1 MKNYISVSASL
12 AISAMLLASCGSS
25 DSSDNTTTG
34 SSDVKFA
41 GISTPIGDEQKELR
55 SSVEVTVGG
64 ETQSI
69 GFTKLMATG
78 DINNGETFGL
88 VKDYTDEV
96 ITFDDGSPYIC
107 NGTNDGVGSGL
118 DFTSILQKNGKL
130 YMVAQFECQIGAIY
144 KAELTQD
151 TTMGDLSVKDN
162 SLEFVSQKEGFGGF
176 VHCAGQTTP
185 WNSHLGS
192 EEYEPDARAVLEDT
206 NATTGLTGNKYYD
219 ETVKFWKGDVSKIS
233 PYYYGWTPEVTI
245 DANGKALYTK
255 HYTLGRFSHELSY
268 VMPDKKTVYMSDDG
282 TNVAIFKFVA
292 DKAEDL
298 SAGTLY
304 AAKWNQTSG
313 ANGGSANITWVKLGS
328 STNTALEKII
338 NPDGDITSNDAP
350 IFSDIFESAQGSDG
364 SCPTGYTS
372 INTSAYHECLK
383 VKSGMETVA
392 AFLESRRYAAM
403 MGATTEFRKM
413 EGITYSP
420 ANKKLF
426 IAMSALERGMEDNK
440 KAGEAN
446 TKYDEGGNN
455 DIKLDYNYCG
465 AVYELD
471 VDDNMNA
478 SNMSAIPSLIGEM
491 IEKDA
496 EGNKCH
502 LDKISNPDNVTFLEG
517 TNLLF
522 VGEDTSKHINNVVW
536 SYNLESK
543 ELVRVLTTPLGAETT
558 SPFWY
563 KNINGYSY
571 MTAVTQH
578 PDANT
583 SYEGESV
590 IGVLGAIK
598 NIK

>member
-1 MKNYISVSASL
+1 MKTYISVAASI
-12 AISAMLLASCGSS
+12 AVAGTILASCGSS
-25 DSSDNTTTG
+25 DSDNSTITG
-34 SSDVKFA
+34 SSDVKFT

-69 GFTKLMATG
+69 GFTKLMATNES
-78 DINNGETFGL
+78 NNGEIFGAS
-88 VKDYTDEV
+88 KDYTDEL
-96 ITFDDGSPYIC
+96 ITFEDGSPYIC

-130 YMVAQFECQIGAIY
+130 YMVSQFECQVGSIY
-144 KAELTQD
+144 KAELEQD
-151 TTMGDLSVKDN
+151 ATTGDLKVKDN

-185 WNSHLGS
+185 WQSHLGS

-219 ETVKFWKGDVSKIS
+219 ETVKFWKNDVSKIS

-245 DANGKALYTK
+245 DANGNAIYTK

-292 DKAEDL
+292 STAEDL

-304 AAKWNQTSG
+304 AAKWAQTS
-313 ANGGSANITWVKLGS
+313 ATNGGAANISWIKLGS
-328 STNTALEKII
+328 STNTALEAIV
-338 NPDGDITSNDAP
+338 NPDGDIATNDAP
-350 IFSDIFESAQGSDG
+350 KFTDIFESADATEG

-383 VKSGMETVA
+383 VKSGMETAA
-392 AFLESRRYAAM
+392 AFLESRRYAALK
-403 MGATTEFRKM
+403 GATTEFRKM

-420 ANKKLF
+420 ENKKLF

-440 KAGEAN
+440 KGSEAD

-455 DIKLDYNYCG
+455 DIKVDYNYCG
-465 AVYELD
+465 AVYALD

-478 SNMSAIPSLIGEM
+478 STMSAIPALIGEM

-496 EGNKCH
+496 EGNSCH
-502 LDKISNPDNVTFLEG
+502 LDKISNPDNVTF
-517 TNLLF
+517 
-522 VGEDTSKHINNVVW
+522 
-536 SYNLESK
+536 
-543 ELVRVLTTPLGAETT
+543 
-558 SPFWY
+558 
-563 KNINGYSY
+563 
-571 MTAVTQH
+571 
-578 PDANT
+578 
-583 SYEGESV
+583 
-590 IGVLGAIK
+590 
-598 NIK
+598 